1 MLIGVTISTIA
12 ILIITALF
20 IIAIS
25 VVFVKAHSSN
35 YLVEEFLRDN
45 LFSI

>member
-1 MLIGVTISTIA
+1 MLIGVTISVIA

-20 IIAIS
+20 ILAMSII
-25 VVFVKAHSSN
+25 FVKAHSSN
-35 YLVEEFLRDN
+35 FLIEEFMRDN